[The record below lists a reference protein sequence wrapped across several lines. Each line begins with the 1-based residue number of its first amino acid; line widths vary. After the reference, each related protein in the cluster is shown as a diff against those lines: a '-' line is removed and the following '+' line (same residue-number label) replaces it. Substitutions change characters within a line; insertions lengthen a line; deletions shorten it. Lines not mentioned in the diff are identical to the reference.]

1 MRPAKFLSR
10 PILFKS
16 GWNWNL
22 KFGFLGQHGQKTI
35 FQIRWTKNTD
45 EPKIYLVWFS
55 STVWRGH
62 IPLKFFAENTE
73 HFCTFEQFC
82 VVSGFVS
89 VALIYLFFIIKSE
102 PLVVET
108 LIEIES
114 TVAKHIKR
122 AILFLSKYSAS
133 DNFLTPSK
141 RYLKTHCEFSSG
153 ININFIYSNSPLI
166 VNTEDI

>member
-1 MRPAKFLSR
+1 MRRTKFLSR

-55 STVWRGH
+55 SAVWRRH

-89 VALIYLFFIIKSE
+89 VALIYLFFIIKRE

-114 TVAKHIKR
+114 TVAKHIKK
-122 AILFLSKYSAS
+122 S
-133 DNFLTPSK
+133 NFVSFK
-141 RYLKTHCEFSSG
+141 IFCQRQFFSTVKE
-153 ININFIYSNSPLI
+153 IFK
-166 VNTEDI
+166 NTLWI